1 MVIPMGFVTFEP
13 EESTKNLIPNGL
25 LFLHRKDTMNALSS
39 LLGGVAIGALLGAG
53 GVWIAKSQQSPKPQ
67 PLPTAQQSTPNMST
81 APTDSQPLF
90 ELDGKVYTD
99 KDLGT
104 EIQSQAYD
112 IRFESYE
119 RLANTLTQYALQK
132 SLAKE
137 KGKDQVEPLPR
148 LDELVDV
155 APPSDEEAK
164 SLYESNKSRFPEGT
178 TFEQLR
184 PDIDRYLKNQKL
196 SDQIRNKSEELK
208 SSQRFRLVMAMPVA
222 PKVNIDITTF
232 VAKGPSSAA
241 NTLVEVADYLCPHCQ
256 AAYGEIDQIVKE
268 LGNKIRFVPV
278 PYSLRNESLSG
289 SLARGAYCAKQ
300 LGDESFWKY
309 HEAAFRVARTK
320 GWKISDPDSKDP
332 VLEVAKEAQIDVA
345 KIDSCLPTPEAAAFV
360 TSTSN
365 AMQKVGVTGTPT
377 FFLNSQKIQVTG
389 KPLREAITSQIVSS
403 H

>member
-1 MVIPMGFVTFEP
+1 
-13 EESTKNLIPNGL
+13 
-25 LFLHRKDTMNALSS
+25 MNALSG
-39 LLGGVAIGALLGAG
+39 LAGGIVIGALLGAG
-53 GVWIAKSQQSPKPQ
+53 GVWVAKSQKTTPPQ
-67 PLPTAQQSTPNMST
+67 PAPTAQPSLPN
-81 APTDSQPLF
+81 AAISQAETQALF

-99 KDLGT
+99 KDIGT
-104 EIQSQAYD
+104 EIQSQTYD
-112 IRFESYE
+112 IRFEAYE
-119 RLANTLTQYALQK
+119 RLTNTLTQYALQK

-137 KGKDQVEPLPR
+137 KGKDQSDPLPR

-164 SLYESNKSRFPEGT
+164 SLYEANKSRFPEGT
-178 TFEQLR
+178 SFEQLR

-208 SSQRFRLVMAMPVA
+208 NSQRFRILVAMPVA
-222 PKVNIDITTF
+222 PKVNIDITPF

-256 AAYGEIDQIVKE
+256 AAAIEMDQIVKD
-268 LGNKIRFVPV
+268 LGNKVRFVPV
-278 PYSLRNESLSG
+278 PYSLRNETLSG

-300 LGDESFWKY
+300 QGDEAFWKY

-320 GWKISDPDSKDP
+320 GWKISDPDAKDP
-332 VLEVAKEAQIDVA
+332 VLEVAKEAQIDAA
-345 KIDSCLPTPEAAAFV
+345 KIETCIPTPEAAAFV

-365 AMQKVGVTGTPT
+365 AMQKIGVTGTPS
-377 FFLNSQKIQVTG
+377 FFLNGQRIQVSG
-389 KPLREAITSQIVSS
+389 KPLREAITSQLVSS